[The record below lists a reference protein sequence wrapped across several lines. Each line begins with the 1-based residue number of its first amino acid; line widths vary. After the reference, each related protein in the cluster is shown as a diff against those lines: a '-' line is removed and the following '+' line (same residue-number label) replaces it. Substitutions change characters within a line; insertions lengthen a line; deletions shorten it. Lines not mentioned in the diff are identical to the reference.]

1 LVCGGEK
8 QNKLSNVWCFTK
20 IQIQRSKKK
29 KRFLAALEFILKRNP
44 TQISSTKQ
52 QSSTDLTQAFDRTSI
67 KIGSFVNLQKPMK
80 NSFLLQQY
88 DDGNF

>member
-1 LVCGGEK
+1 MFWSAVVRNKTNFRTCGVLQK
-8 QNKLSNVWCFTK
+8 FKFNAQ
-20 IQIQRSKKK
+20 KK

-44 TQISSTKQ
+44 TQISTKQ

-80 NSFLLQQY
+80 KSFLLQQ
-88 DDGNF
+88 

>member
-1 LVCGGEK
+1 
-8 QNKLSNVWCFTK
+8 VWCFTK
-20 IQIQRSKKK
+20 IQRSKK
-29 KRFLAALEFILKRNP
+29 KRFLAALEFIIKRNP
-44 TQISSTKQ
+44 TQISKQ
-52 QSSTDLTQAFDRTSI
+52 QSSTDLTQAFDRTFI

>member
-1 LVCGGEK
+1 VVFYKNSTL
-8 QNKLSNVWCFTK
+8 
-20 IQIQRSKKK
+20 KK
-29 KRFLAALEFILKRNP
+29 KRFLAALEFIIKRNP
-44 TQISSTKQ
+44 TQISKQ
-52 QSSTDLTQAFDRTSI
+52 QSSTDLTQAFDRTFI

>member
-1 LVCGGEK
+1 MFWSAVVRNKTNFRTCGVLQK
-8 QNKLSNVWCFTK
+8 FKFNAQ
-20 IQIQRSKKK
+20 KK

-52 QSSTDLTQAFDRTSI
+52 QSSTDLTQAFDRTFI

-80 NSFLLQQY
+80 KSFLLQQ
-88 DDGNF
+88 

>member
-20 IQIQRSKKK
+20 IQIQRSKK

-52 QSSTDLTQAFDRTSI
+52 QSSTDLTQAFDRTFI

-80 NSFLLQQY
+80 KSFLLQQ
-88 DDGNF
+88 